1 MDPVYRR
8 PGGGTQPTWL
18 IFFCLFL
25 EYNSTILAARENT
38 GIESFASISVS
49 ILRSCRNHPRRHKV
63 CPCSLST
70 AHHMSLSPLT
80 TCPGRTAAGLFIVS
94 TGLEK
99 VDPLTRRTIR
109 SHVMRG
115 KNTRKSGRAT
125 PQRRLIQDGGAG
137 ESQSE
142 GREVVGTEQ
151 EPWILTSPEI
161 VSTQLAIF
169 GGVDE
174 MKPYMMNLL
183 YQGKQSL
190 RLNLYLGRRA
200 R

>member
-1 MDPVYRR
+1 
-8 PGGGTQPTWL
+8 
-18 IFFCLFL
+18 
-25 EYNSTILAARENT
+25 
-38 GIESFASISVS
+38 
-49 ILRSCRNHPRRHKV
+49 
-63 CPCSLST
+63 
-70 AHHMSLSPLT
+70 
-80 TCPGRTAAGLFIVS
+80 
-94 TGLEK
+94 
-99 VDPLTRRTIR
+99 
-109 SHVMRG
+109 MRG